1 VKRRT
6 RGSTGRSVAWLVR
19 LVLAGI
25 LAGCGSDAP
34 RATTPVS
41 ALATPAPAA
50 TAASPS
56 VGPSPT
62 PVSTISGPHL
72 TLVGLGDSV
81 PGGLKCNDPCRSYVF
96 TYGELAATALGE
108 AVVTNNLATNDG
120 LESRTLLDRVE
131 KDATYRMALAGA
143 DIVTLQVGWNDWQG
157 PCNFANHRS
166 CLVFGQERVE
176 PNLDAILA
184 EIEALR
190 EGKATAMRVVTYYN
204 GYLGNELAP
213 SIWSFSGST
222 ADIATFDKDFR
233 AALLAFNAMICRLAE
248 AHSAVCVDVAPAF
261 NGANL
266 DQPAATGLINS
277 DGIHGL
283 AGGHSLIARTLAAA
297 GFSELR

>member
-1 VKRRT
+1 
-6 RGSTGRSVAWLVR
+6 

-25 LAGCGSDAP
+25 LGGCGSNAP
-34 RATTPVS
+34 LATTAESPQ
-41 ALATPAPAA
+41 ATPAPAA
-50 TAASPS
+50 TTASPTG
-56 VGPSPT
+56 GPSPT

-81 PGGLKCNDPCRSYVF
+81 PGGLKCHDACRSYVL
-96 TYGELAATALGE
+96 TYGELAATVLGE

-120 LESRTLLDRVE
+120 LESRTLLNRVE
-131 KDATYRMALAGA
+131 RDATYRTAIADA

-166 CLVFGQERVE
+166 CLVFGQKRVE
-176 PNLDAILA
+176 PNLDAILS
-184 EIEALR
+184 EIGALR
-190 EGKATAMRVVTYYN
+190 DGKATAIRVVTYYN

-213 SIWSFSGST
+213 SIWSFTAST
-222 ADIATFDKDFR
+222 ENIATFDKDFR
-233 AALLAFNAMICRLAE
+233 AALLDFNVMICRLAE

-261 NGANL
+261 NGAKL

-283 AGGHSLIARTLAAA
+283 AAGHDLIAKTLAAA
-297 GFSELR
+297 GFAELD